1 MVIQVDIRGHK
12 ICLCRQWGCYLLA
25 HTADCPIRSQLLY
38 HQMSFDCR
46 VYKPADQLP
55 DGLVVGAGAPVET
68 VVVNWTASSRVIWRH
83 WNNRT
88 LELNLYVATY
98 ELNSKPP
105 LSLFLFVN
113 WWHLNISSNNTF
125 FKLMNFVFL
134 HWVFRWLNISVHIN
148 KFSERAL
155 IRKKQKVVLQS
166 KRIFHLYVWLLLV
179 LPVVQYQQDLLPGS
193 C

>member
-12 ICLCRQWGCYLLA
+12 ICLCRQWGCYLPA

-83 WNNRT
+83 
-88 LELNLYVATY
+88 
-98 ELNSKPP
+98 
-105 LSLFLFVN
+105 
-113 WWHLNISSNNTF
+113 
-125 FKLMNFVFL
+125 
-134 HWVFRWLNISVHIN
+134 
-148 KFSERAL
+148 
-155 IRKKQKVVLQS
+155 
-166 KRIFHLYVWLLLV
+166 
-179 LPVVQYQQDLLPGS
+179 
-193 C
+193 